1 MSRDG
6 VFWNGVLQD
15 AVTDCSRFPREIIRI
30 SRERS
35 LPQENPEQGGDV
47 PFRVFQFPKNG
58 KMIVSFECEGA
69 SGTGGRG
76 TEPGEIPGLTLQLRQ
91 FL

>member
-1 MSRDG
+1 MSRDD

-35 LPQENPEQGGDV
+35 LPQENPEQS
-47 PFRVFQFPKNG
+47 G
-58 KMIVSFECEGA
+58 KELEK
-69 SGTGGRG
+69 
-76 TEPGEIPGLTLQLRQ
+76 
-91 FL
+91 